1 VLEESRETVSKAKIA
16 KGKSDRERLEDLV
29 VGNPDLERLEAL
41 LARFNIFEAIG
52 VVRQEVRHSDFLTF
66 LLDPRGSHGLR
77 DVFAKRL
84 LQKALALRETS
95 LPISPINLDLW
106 DLSQARVL
114 REEHRIDVLLL
125 DDLHHLAVIIENKI
139 GSGEHGGQLRRY
151 REAVLK
157 DYPDWNLICLYL
169 TPEGD
174 EPSDENYL
182 PADYGIIYRLVE
194 VLAESK
200 ASVLGADVRT
210 LMIHYAQMLRRHI
223 VSESEIADLCRRI
236 YRKHQR
242 ALDLIYEHRPD
253 RQADLREFLEGLIR
267 EQPTLVLDDS
277 GNKTYTRF
285 IPKEW
290 DKEALKAGEEWA
302 GQWTKTRR
310 MLLFEFNNRPDG
322 ISMNLYIGPGP
333 EGIRQKLLDMALR
346 KGRPFKP
353 RGKVLHRKWN
363 SLFSS
368 RFVSL
373 RSQSQEEHDEEEIKQ
388 EIKKRWEMFLEE
400 DLPKIDEAV
409 KAESWIWLQEAD

>member
-1 VLEESRETVSKAKIA
+1 VGGGEIA
-16 KGKSDRERLEDLV
+16 QGKSDRERLEDLV

-41 LARFNIFEAIG
+41 LARFNIFEAMG
-52 VVRQEVRHSDFLTF
+52 VVRQEVRHSDFLAY
-66 LLDPRGSHGLR
+66 LLDPRGNHGLR
-77 DVFAKRL
+77 DAFAKRL
-84 LQKALALRETS
+84 LQKALASNEAS
-95 LPISPINLDLW
+95 LPISPIDLDLW
-106 DLSQARVL
+106 DLGQARVI
-114 REEHRIDVLLL
+114 REEHRIDVLVL
-125 DDLHHLAVIIENKI
+125 DDLHHMAVIVENKI

-151 REAVLK
+151 REAVLE

-182 PADYGIIYRLVE
+182 PVDYGTIYGLVE
-194 VLAESK
+194 ELAESK

-210 LMIHYAQMLRRHI
+210 LMVHYAQMLRRHI

-253 RQADLREFLEGLIR
+253 RQADLREFLEGLIL
-267 EQPTLVLDDS
+267 EQPTLVLDAG

-285 IPKEW
+285 IPTEW
-290 DKEALKAGEEWA
+290 DIEALRAGEEWA
-302 GQWTKTRR
+302 GQWTKSRR

-322 ISMNLYIGPGP
+322 ISINLYVGPGP
-333 EGIRQKLLDMALR
+333 AEIRQKLLDMALR
-346 KGRPFKP
+346 NGRPFRP

-363 SLFSS
+363 SVFSS

-373 RSQSQEEHDEEEIKQ
+373 RSEAQEGEDEEEIKH
-388 EIKKRWEMFLEE
+388 EIRKRWEQFLEE
-400 DLPKIDEAV
+400 DLPKIDEAI
-409 KAESWIWLQEAD
+409 KAESWIWQ